1 MDGHESH
8 GTSADTSAAW
18 YAAQTRSRH
27 EKIVA
32 RQFTERRVEH
42 FLPLRAEVHKW
53 KDRYKKVEVPLF
65 YGYIFVQLPLEPVQR
80 TRVRLTVLKT
90 PGIVRIVGFA
100 HEDTPIPMEQI
111 EALRRV
117 MEAGIATDK
126 HKFLKVGQRVKILS
140 GVLAGVEG
148 ILTRVKKAER
158 LVISVEPIRQGVAI
172 ELAGYEVTPIG

>member
-1 MDGHESH
+1 MDGRGANAISE
-8 GTSADTSAAW
+8 DIPVAW

-32 RQFTERRVEH
+32 RQLIERRVEH

-65 YGYIFVQLPLEPVQR
+65 NGYIFVQIPLEPAQR
-80 TRVRLTVLKT
+80 THVRLTVLKT
-90 PGIVRIVGFA
+90 PGIVRIVGFT
-100 HEDTPIPMEQI
+100 HEDTPVPLEQI

-117 MEAGIATDK
+117 MEAGISTHK
-126 HKFLKVGQRVKILS
+126 HKFLKVGQRIKILS